1 MHINGE
7 SMPLSSVESPSITP
21 HAQKS
26 VSSHKLGVWEISALS
41 LAFVLII
48 FGAIPNFFGALS
60 DLRGEECSRR
70 LTLAANCLQNLANIN
85 ETKPGEQ
92 ICQLFDL
99 NQLLENAQRGGSLLS
114 SSGRYIV
121 FYKIGVEPDCADV
134 GNHKVT
140 LTLGADGK
148 IVPPVCSLAEGD
160 DGEEYR
166 SKGLHVCNMENVTGN
181 LGFKQSN

>member
-1 MHINGE
+1 MQANGE
-7 SMPLSSVESPSITP
+7 SMPLPTVESPSIKP
-21 HAQKS
+21 HVNQDETS
-26 VSSHKLGVWEISALS
+26 RKLSVWEVIALT
-41 LAFVLII
+41 LAFVLIV

-70 LTLAANCLQNLANIN
+70 LTLAGNCLQNLANKN
-85 ETKPGEQ
+85 DTKPGEQ

-99 NQLLENAQRGGSLLS
+99 NQLLENTQRGGSLIS

-134 GNHKVT
+134 GNHQVT

-148 IVPPVCSLAEGD
+148 IVPPVCSLAQGE
-160 DGEEYR
+160 DGEKYR
-166 SKGLHVCNMENVTGN
+166 SKGLHVCDIEHVTGD
-181 LGFKQSN
+181 LGLTPSN